1 MNRSEQ
7 EKIHDEKTSR
17 VIPVKE
23 HITMMRL
30 SWQLAKVGY
39 LVMFSIVILALL
51 GFFSNGVFSERE
63 VVSREG
69 DFKMNYERFA
79 RNGTQTQWRM
89 RLKSE
94 ANQTVRLSF
103 PESLVEFYVIENV
116 QPQSL
121 NVTHVN
127 RKIIFTLPVS
137 VKRENYTLTFTLRPQ
152 KWGSFSARLAD
163 ENGDWVVI
171 KQSIYP

>member
-1 MNRSEQ
+1 MNRSPQ
-7 EKIHDEKTSR
+7 HKMHDEKTSR
-17 VIPVKE
+17 AIPVKE

-39 LVMFSIVILALL
+39 LVMFSIVMLALL

-63 VVSREG
+63 AVSRKG
-69 DFKMNYERFA
+69 DFKVNYERFA
-79 RNGTQTQWRM
+79 RSGTQTQWRI
-89 RLKSE
+89 RVKNES
-94 ANQTVRLSF
+94 NQSVRLSF
-103 PESLVEFYVIENV
+103 PESLMEFYVIENV
-116 QPQSL
+116 LPQSL

-163 ENGDWVVI
+163 ANGDWVEI
-171 KQSIYP
+171 KQWIYP

>member
-1 MNRSEQ
+1 MKRSEQ
-7 EKIHDEKTSR
+7 DKIHDEKTSR
-17 VIPVKE
+17 AIPVKE

-39 LVMFSIVILALL
+39 LVMFSIVMLALL
-51 GFFSNGVFSERE
+51 GFFSNGVFSGRE
-63 VVSREG
+63 AVSREG
-69 DFKMNYERFA
+69 DFKINYERFA

-89 RLKSE
+89 RLK
-94 ANQTVRLSF
+94 NQTNQSIRLSF
-103 PESLVEFYVIENV
+103 PESLLEFYVIENV

-137 VKRENYTLTFTLRPQ
+137 VKRENYMLTFTLRPQ
-152 KWGSFSARLAD
+152 KWGSFNALLAD
-163 ENGDWVVI
+163 ENGDWVEI
-171 KQSIYP
+171 KQWIYP